1 MPVKKKFRRTLSSF
15 TTNTKEVEA
24 QAYTCP
30 EDGEVVLVIP
40 AGEPVPTETEQ
51 VQCSRWQPAS
61 ALSGRLEPMQRGS
74 RSPPPSYDLPS
85 CSA

>member
-1 MPVKKKFRRTLSSF
+1 MPVRDRLRRTLSSF

-51 VQCSRWQPAS
+51 VQCSRGHWVTVPKY
-61 ALSGRLEPMQRGS
+61 RGVEADAGS
-74 RSPPPSYDLPS
+74 F
-85 CSA
+85 AGAV